1 MPVIPNKP
9 SKIGNATGMPTI
21 KKIIKKLVGHDFWVA
36 NMRKWVKMSKG
47 GFSHFRAIFYAEAA
61 FLPYF

>member
-1 MPVIPNKP
+1 
-9 SKIGNATGMPTI
+9 MPTI
-21 KKIIKKLVGHDFWVA
+21 KKIIKKLIGHDFWVA